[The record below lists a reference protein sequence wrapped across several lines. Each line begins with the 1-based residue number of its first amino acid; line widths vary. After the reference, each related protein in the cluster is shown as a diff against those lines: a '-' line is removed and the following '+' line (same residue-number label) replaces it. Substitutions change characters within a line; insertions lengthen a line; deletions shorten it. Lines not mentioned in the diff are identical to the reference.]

1 MFEHPFDIIDEA
13 HAQHFISLVQH
24 QGAKTGE
31 IEGALTHVVHHPA
44 GGAHHDLNAAFELMD
59 LVAEISAAVDRQ
71 GAYTGKVA
79 GIAVKGICYLQ
90 R

>member
-13 HAQHFISLVQH
+13 HAQHFIGLVQH

-71 GAYTGKVA
+71 GAHTG
-79 GIAVKGICYLQ
+79 
-90 R
+90 